1 MAIQHLFQIV
11 DVSNPREPDP
21 LKKCYVA
28 REQAVAEIER
38 RLKEGDDGP
47 NVRYTIQEIWVMV
60 RG

>member
-21 LKKCYVA
+21 LKKSFLA

-38 RLKEGDDGP
+38 RLKADDGP
-47 NVRYTIQEIWVMV
+47 NVRYTIQEVWLMV